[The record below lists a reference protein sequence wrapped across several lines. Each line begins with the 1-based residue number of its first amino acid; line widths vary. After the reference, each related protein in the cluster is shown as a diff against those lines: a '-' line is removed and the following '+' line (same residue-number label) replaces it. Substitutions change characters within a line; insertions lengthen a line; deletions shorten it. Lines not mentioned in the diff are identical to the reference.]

1 MKRAP
6 LVWCLSLL
14 LAALAVA
21 DETWCGIYI
30 KGQKIGYAKFVTADA
45 EYKGKKAQRTETTTL
60 IAAKMLGSGLQIRI
74 ETVSYRDPAGRPLT
88 MRFVVDSGGRN
99 QTLDAAFQGSRIALS
114 IVNGGQ
120 KSTKTLDVPKGARV
134 LEDPT
139 LAVLGAP
146 IGKTQTLYILDP
158 MTTSLIKN
166 EVTRGGKT
174 TTEVGG
180 VTVPVESVV
189 IKDPRMT
196 QTAYVSAKGDLVKL
210 TSVMGLELI
219 AEPKEKALAFTA
231 GDLSTLDLATESSI
245 ASTPPLE
252 DVENLKTL
260 DLRLSGL
267 DLSAVPSG
275 DHQTVRQEGNAWRI
289 AVHPPTVPAKTIPI
303 AEASKQ
309 QPGWTKA
316 TTHVPAAD
324 PKMVS
329 LAKGIVKGETDTF
342 AAAVRVRDWVYEH
355 MRPNAGI
362 GVVRD
367 AREVLATKEGVCR
380 DYAVLSATLMRAAG
394 VPTRLVAGLT
404 NWNGRFY
411 YHAWVEIWT
420 GKQWIGLDAT
430 IPRIQLDPAHV
441 KLSVGNVEE
450 AFSFTFLEGVKIEVL
465 GKQSR

>member
-6 LVWCLSLL
+6 LASCLL
-14 LAALAVA
+14 LFLASLAVA

-30 KGQKIGYAKFVTADA
+30 KGQKIGYAKFLSAEA
-45 EYKGKKAQRTETTTL
+45 EYRGKMAQRTETTTL

-74 ETVSYRDPAGRPLT
+74 ETVSYTDPAGRPLT

-99 QTLDAAFQGSRIALS
+99 QTLDAAFQGSRIALT

-120 KSTKTLDVPKGARV
+120 RSTKTLDVPKGARV

-146 IGKTQTLYILDP
+146 IGKAQTFYILDP

-180 VTVPVESVV
+180 VSVPVESVL

-196 QTAYVSAKGDLVKL
+196 QTAYLSAKGDLVKL
-210 TSVMGLELI
+210 TSVMGLELV
-219 AEPKEKALAFTA
+219 AEPKERALAFTA

-245 ASTPPLE
+245 ASEPPLE
-252 DVENLKTL
+252 SVESLKSL
-260 DLRLSGL
+260 DLRLTGL

-275 DHQTVRQEGNAWRI
+275 DHQTVRQEGAAWRI
-289 AVHPPTVPAKTIPI
+289 AIHPPAVPAKTIAL
-303 AEASKQ
+303 AEAGGQ
-309 QPGWTKA
+309 QPAWIKA
-316 TTHVPAAD
+316 TTHVPATD
-324 PKMVS
+324 PKIVA
-329 LAKGIVKGETDTF
+329 LAKSIVKGETDVF
-342 AAAVRVRDWVYEH
+342 AAAVKVRDWVYEH

-380 DYAVLSATLMRAAG
+380 DYAVLSATLMRAVG
-394 VPTRLVAGLT
+394 VPTKLVAGLT

-411 YHAWVEIWT
+411 YHAWVEVWT
-420 GKQWIGLDAT
+420 GRQWIGLDAT

-450 AFSFTFLEGVKIEVL
+450 AFAFTFLEGVKIEVV